1 MLSRQFSRRL
11 KKMEAWEG
19 DGMLRKV
26 AVVDTLSRCISLL
39 RAIALPPSG
48 WVVCL

>member
-1 MLSRQFSRRL
+1 
-11 KKMEAWEG
+11 MEVWEG

-26 AVVDTLSRCISLL
+26 AVVDTLSRSISLF